1 MGELLQVD
9 EFPAGAVGK
18 SVPRL
23 PCGTGSVWS
32 WIADHAVTW
41 RRVSAGVSPGIRP
54 AGRRAS
60 PLRCKPRPRLGDRT
74 ASSGSSWPQHAEFVA
89 LRVGEHDPSDVALTD
104 IGARRAKTHDA
115 FDLFLLV

>member
-41 RRVSAGVSPGIRP
+41 RRVSAGVSPGSDQQAEEHRHSDASRGHASAIERLP
-54 AGRRAS
+54 AGH
-60 PLRCKPRPRLGDRT
+60 LGRNT
-74 ASSGSSWPQHAEFVA
+74 QNSLPSGSAS
-89 LRVGEHDPSDVALTD
+89 T
-104 IGARRAKTHDA
+104 THPTSP
-115 FDLFLLV
+115 